1 MPDPTGGLLTAA
13 LVVGTGVAGAAS
25 QKSAAKTAANA
36 QTNAS
41 NMAIAEQRDAR
52 EQMRALLQPYVD
64 AGNPALQGI
73 LGLTGLSGPGS
84 QQAAFTQQEQS
95 PLFQGIAQQGENAI
109 LQNASATGGLRGGNV
124 QGALAQFRPALLNQ
138 FIEQQYGRMA
148 GIAGKGQNA
157 AAGVGTAG
165 MNTANQIGAQFGNI
179 GAAQAGNALARGQA
193 NANMFGSPLAAL
205 GIYSGLGGNV
215 LGGGGGGMFGNAGVG
230 SMF

>member
-1 MPDPTGGLLTAA
+1 MPDPTGGLLTAGIIA
-13 LVVGTGVAGAAS
+13 GVGGIANSSAK
-25 QKSAAKTAANA
+25 KSAANSAARA
-36 QTNAS
+36 ETNAA

-64 AGNPALQGI
+64 AGNPALAGI
-73 LGLTGLSGPGS
+73 LGLTGLAGPGS
-84 QQAAFTQQEQS
+84 QQAAFNQQEQS

-148 GIAGKGQNA
+148 GIAGMGQNA

-179 GAAQAGNALARGQA
+179 GQAQANQALARGQA
-193 NANMFGSPLAAL
+193 NIDMFSSFQPLAKAF
-205 GIYSGLGGNV
+205 
-215 LGGGGGGMFGNAGVG
+215 GGMF
-230 SMF
+230 

>member
-1 MPDPTGGLLTAA
+1 MPDPTGGLLTAGIIA
-13 LVVGTGVAGAAS
+13 GVGGIANSSAK
-25 QKSAAKTAANA
+25 KSAANSAARA
-36 QTNAS
+36 ETNAA
-41 NMAIAEQRDAR
+41 NMAIDEQRQAR

-73 LGLTGLSGPGS
+73 LGLTGLAGDGS
-84 QQAAFTQQEQS
+84 QQAAFAQQEAS
-95 PLFQGIAQQGENAI
+95 PLFQGIARQGENAI

-148 GIAGKGQNA
+148 GIANLGQNA
-157 AAGVGTAG
+157 AAGVGQAG

-193 NANMFGSPLAAL
+193 NANMFASPLQAL
-205 GIYSGLGGNV
+205 GVFSGLGGKV
-215 LGGGGGGMFGNAGVG
+215 F
-230 SMF
+230 